1 MTPEE
6 IEEDKRRRNT
16 EASGESTPS
25 ISSLVFDV
33 VTDLERLH
41 ARLLLARFRAKKK
54 QRNVALQETAAQ
66 LREKVAELEK
76 EKEAVSFEYL
86 HLASLASSRQR
97 R

>member
-1 MTPEE
+1 
-6 IEEDKRRRNT
+6 
-16 EASGESTPS
+16 
-25 ISSLVFDV
+25 V
-33 VTDLERLH
+33 
-41 ARLLLARFRAKKK
+41 LARFRAKKK

-76 EKEAVSFEYL
+76 EKEAVSFDYL